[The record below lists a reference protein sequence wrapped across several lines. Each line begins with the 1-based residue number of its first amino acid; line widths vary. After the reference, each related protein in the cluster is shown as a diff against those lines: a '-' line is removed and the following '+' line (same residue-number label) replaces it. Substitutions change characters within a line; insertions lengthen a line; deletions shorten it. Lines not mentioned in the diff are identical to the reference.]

1 MLGSSS
7 RDLEKTPPKIRGRE
21 NRKTLRITSNDLN
34 CKFFLPFSVRSFA
47 KISNFREKRIFSFI
61 LLYRHRCFV
70 KRFEIYLWNTRR
82 KKKKKSPEDV
92 SKKSSRIKDKK
103 NSGKISFR
111 GARSNELKKRHDGRI
126 RRFES
131 SFSPFPCPPIFTNQT
146 RQTFARRKHIW
157 KCFPNVSPAERTVPN
172 GRKMFVSSPP
182 FFPSPFLELIRES
195 NDRTERE
202 EERRERRRFKAYPME
217 ASSSF
222 LKQRRLP
229 KYRKWLPGKR
239 RRSHNAMVL
248 SLSRPET
255 RNTDE
260 RRITRIVIS
269 LSLSLS
275 LLDKQSEGK
284 KLKNRMN

>member
-1 MLGSSS
+1 M
-7 RDLEKTPPKIRGRE
+7 LEK
-21 NRKTLRITSNDLN
+21 
-34 CKFFLPFSVRSFA
+34 
-47 KISNFREKRIFSFI
+47 KR
-61 LLYRHRCFV
+61 
-70 KRFEIYLWNTRR
+70 
-82 KKKKKSPEDV
+82 KKKSPEDV

-111 GARSNELKKRHDGRI
+111 GARSNKLKKRHDGRI

-195 NDRTERE
+195 NDRTERKGK
-202 EERRERRRFKAYPME
+202 REKTIQGLPNGGFFV
-217 ASSSF
+217 F
-222 LKQRRLP
+222 LEPVDKQRRLP